1 MDEFQCNQLI
11 VESIISSNSLS
22 FFILI
27 VHETKHT
34 KSILNHNNF
43 VEVDQQLQKST
54 KTCFERN
61 LYGRSLNMST
71 LLCFHKLK
79 LVQFQNTMQHHHT

>member
-11 VESIISSNSLS
+11 IESIISSNSLS

-27 VHETKHT
+27 VQETKHT

-54 KTCFERN
+54 KTCFEHVLYVLSQKSQYVN
-61 LYGRSLNMST
+61 LAVLP
-71 LLCFHKLK
+71 
-79 LVQFQNTMQHHHT
+79 